1 MPYNELNNSKV
12 TNCNTEKISTL
23 NLSLRTDHTSEQTHE
38 VYNLNL
44 SLRTDNTSEQIHEVY
59 NLNYRSE
66 KANGFP
72 GHDGGNGTERCS
84 AY

>member
-1 MPYNELNNSKV
+1 MPCNKLNNTKV
-12 TNCNTEKISTL
+12 TNCSTEKIFTL
-23 NLSLRTDHTSEQTHE
+23 NLSLRRDHTSKQM
-38 VYNLNL
+38 
-44 SLRTDNTSEQIHEVY
+44 HEVY

-72 GHDGGNGTERCS
+72 GHDGGNRTERCS